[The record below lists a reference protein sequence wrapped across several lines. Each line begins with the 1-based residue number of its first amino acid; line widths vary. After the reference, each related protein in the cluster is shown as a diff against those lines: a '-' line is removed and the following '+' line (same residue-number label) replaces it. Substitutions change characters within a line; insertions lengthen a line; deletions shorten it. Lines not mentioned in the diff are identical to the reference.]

1 MAFAAEGLAV
11 MGNGRRRVAGGA
23 LLKQQLRRLDDGF
36 RVEACPHDPVQHG
49 VGDGHDRHAL
59 VVRHEHP
66 HHRHGL
72 PGRNP
77 VGRVVQRLVKAVA
90 ALAVHRG
97 DPLEVENRRRG
108 IDHGGQ
114 RCRVGGNDQVRVQAA
129 LQSQAGDAEVRV
141 LVGVLNVADV
151 VGRFRDAPGH
161 VMLPAE
167 ADLASRHQ
175 TAGVLEQTAVRR
187 AHDQGRHQVLEHRF
201 LRRDGTPWT
210 TDKDGLIV
218 GLLAAE
224 MTARTGTNPAAA
236 YDRIAHDLG
245 RSWYERTDAPAT
257 AAERMQLKA
266 VTPEE
271 IGMASLAGEKVRT
284 TITKAPGNGASI
296 EGVKVVADNGWFAAR
311 PSGTEDIFKIYA
323 ESFRSQAHLRQ
334 IQQDAQEAVARVL
347 GQPVPADA
355 A

>member
-1 MAFAAEGLAV
+1 
-11 MGNGRRRVAGGA
+11 
-23 LLKQQLRRLDDGF
+23 
-36 RVEACPHDPVQHG
+36 
-49 VGDGHDRHAL
+49 
-59 VVRHEHP
+59 
-66 HHRHGL
+66 
-72 PGRNP
+72 
-77 VGRVVQRLVKAVA
+77 
-90 ALAVHRG
+90 
-97 DPLEVENRRRG
+97 
-108 IDHGGQ
+108 
-114 RCRVGGNDQVRVQAA
+114 
-129 LQSQAGDAEVRV
+129 
-141 LVGVLNVADV
+141 
-151 VGRFRDAPGH
+151 
-161 VMLPAE
+161 
-167 ADLASRHQ
+167 
-175 TAGVLEQTAVRR
+175 
-187 AHDQGRHQVLEHRF
+187 
-201 LRRDGTPWT
+201 
-210 TDKDGLIV
+210 
-218 GLLAAE
+218 